1 MNIIVV
7 VLVYHYN
14 IIGVSAEKRARYVIV
29 RTITKDLFALRTQQ
43 LKRQISYILYIWR
56 SMINLKFWLDA
67 FLGLQ

>member
-1 MNIIVV
+1 MVILWLLRWCFIVI
-7 VLVYHYN
+7 HA
-14 IIGVSAEKRARYVIV
+14 IKRASYVIV

-56 SMINLKFWLDA
+56 SMVNLKFWLDA

>member
-29 RTITKDLFALRTQQ
+29 RTITNLFALRTQRFIP
-43 LKRQISYILYIWR
+43 LR
-56 SMINLKFWLDA
+56 SWVIIIAK
-67 FLGLQ
+67 